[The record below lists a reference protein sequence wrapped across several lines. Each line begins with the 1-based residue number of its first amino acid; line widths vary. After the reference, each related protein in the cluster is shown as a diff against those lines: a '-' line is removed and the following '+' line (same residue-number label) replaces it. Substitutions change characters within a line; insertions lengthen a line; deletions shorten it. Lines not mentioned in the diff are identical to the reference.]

1 MGNFMPR
8 KCSICKSE
16 DVNEINKALVS
27 SASFREISRRFG
39 IDKSALS
46 RHKQNHLPALLDKAE
61 EAKEVTRANN
71 LIDEIERLRVE
82 AKRISRKAE
91 EKGDYRT
98 ALAGIRELTRIV
110 ELLAKMQGELKDQSV
125 NIVLNPQWIELRT
138 TILSALDDFPEA
150 KMRLVEVL
158 KDAR

>member
-1 MGNFMPR
+1 MR
-8 KCSICKSE
+8 
-16 DVNEINKALVS
+16 L
-27 SASFREISRRFG
+27 G

-46 RHKQNHLPALLDKAE
+46 RHKKSHIPKNLAKAM
-61 EAKEVTRANN
+61 EAKKVAKATN
-71 LIDEIERLRVE
+71 LIDEIERLRVKAE
-82 AKRISRKAE
+82 RIFKKAE
-91 EKGDYRT
+91 EEGDYRT

-150 KMRLVEVL
+150 KIKLVEVL
-158 KDAR
+158 KDAH